1 MIENLNVKGS
11 VRILKNGKE
20 VLYKPNL
27 IVNGG
32 LNLIAKRLYDNTA
45 GKPAYLG
52 IGTGTTA
59 ATKLDTTLETALGDR
74 QETFYNNNE
83 NKTVINATFGVEY
96 VGSITE
102 AGLFTELTGG
112 TMLSRTTFSAISKTD
127 EDVLVVEWT
136 YTIGTWGS

>member
-1 MIENLNVKGS
+1 MVENLNIKGS

-20 VLYKPNL
+20 VVHIPNL

-32 LNLIAKRLYDNTA
+32 LNLIAKRIYDNTA
-45 GKPAYLG
+45 GTPAYLG

-59 ATKLDTTLETALGDR
+59 PNKLDTALQTPLGDR
-74 QETFYNNNE
+74 QQTFINNNE
-83 NKTVINATFGVEY
+83 NRTVINATFGIEY

-102 AGLFTELTGG
+102 AGLFTNKTGG
-112 TMLSRTTFSAISKTD
+112 TMLSRATFSPISKTD

>member
-1 MIENLNVKGS
+1 MVENLNVKGS

-20 VLYKPNL
+20 VVYVPNL

-32 LNLIAKRLYDNTA
+32 LNLIAKRIYDDTA
-45 GKPAYLG
+45 GIPAYLG

-59 ATKLDTTLETALGDR
+59 PTKLDTALETVLGDR

-83 NKTVINATFGVEY
+83 NKTVINATFGIEY

-102 AGLFTELTGG
+102 AGLFTAVTGG
-112 TMLSRTTFSAISKTD
+112 TMLSRTTFSPVSKTD

-136 YTIGTWGS
+136 YTIGIWGS